1 MAARDRQ
8 RGTTLVLEPVAVL
21 YVVGG
26 LLLSAA
32 VFRLFEAAGSSITTI
47 AIGVILGLA
56 LDPLVGSVRRR
67 WGWSRPQAAVL
78 VMGGVFA
85 LVATVVVVM
94 GPRAVDQGRKLST
107 DLPRTV
113 RQFYDLPVVGSWL
126 EERDAAGEVDEAVR
140 KLPSQIEDESV
151 GATVESLV
159 GGALTALLVVTLAF
173 AVLLDGENLIHR
185 VRRLLPVEWLDEADQ
200 VGRVFYLAVAQ
211 YFGGSLAVAALM
223 GAVVLTLC
231 LVFSVPL
238 APLAAV
244 WAMLTDLIPQVGGF
258 LGGALLGVL
267 ALTQGPVVFL
277 AVVGLYV
284 VYMNLENHVISPAI
298 IGPAVDVTP
307 PTTMLA
313 ALVGG
318 AAAGVPGALVATPL
332 AGALKQLYMQFRWG
346 AEPHVAEGGGL
357 VARARRLVRRRR
369 KKRDGEPAEPEKV
382 AEATEAAEATEDA
395 VGSAAETPRAPTGAV
410 DAPEGTRGP

>member
-8 RGTTLVLEPVAVL
+8 RARTLVLEPVAFL
-21 YVVGG
+21 YIVGG

-32 VFRLFEAAGSSITTI
+32 VFRLFEAAGPSITTI

-67 WGWSRPQAAVL
+67 WGWSRARAAVL

-85 LVATVVVVM
+85 LVATLIVVM
-94 GPRAVDQGRKLST
+94 GPRAVDQARELST
-107 DLPRTV
+107 DLPATV

-126 EERDAAGEVDEAVR
+126 EDRDAAGEVDEAVQT
-140 KLPSQIEDESV
+140 LPGRITDESIS
-151 GATVESLV
+151 ATVESLV

-173 AVLLDGENLIHR
+173 AVLLDGEHLVHR
-185 VRRLLPVEWLDEADQ
+185 VRRLLPVSWLDEADQ
-200 VGRVFYLAVAQ
+200 VGRVVYLAIAQ

-223 GAVVLTLC
+223 GTVVLTLC
-231 LVFSVPL
+231 LVFGVPL

-267 ALTQGPVVFL
+267 ALTQGPFVLL

-313 ALVGG
+313 ALIGG

-346 AEPHVAEGGGL
+346 AEPHGAGGPGL
-357 VARARRLVRRRR
+357 VARLRGLVRRRR
-369 KKRDGEPAEPEKV
+369 RKAAARQEKAEPES
-382 AEATEAAEATEDA
+382 ERSE
-395 VGSAAETPRAPTGAV
+395 GSAV
-410 DAPEGTRGP
+410 DAPEGTRGA